1 MKPIIFRWTQTS
13 NRSFA
18 YLLDSDT
25 EFKKRVEQSLKSLED
40 YLEELA
46 DKQEWEDISRLIP
59 YDQFVKNGILI
70 NDVGDNDR
78 MFLFVTLNKRT
89 AESIIEGLYSEHYT
103 HIVYLDL
110 MDSIK
115 G

>member
-18 YLLDSDT
+18 YRLDSDAD
-25 EFKKRVEQSLKSLED
+25 FKKRVEQSLKSLED

-46 DKQEWEDISRLIP
+46 DKQEWEEITRIIP
-59 YDQFVKNGILI
+59 YDQLVKNGILI
-70 NDVGDNDR
+70 NDAGDKDR
-78 MFLFVTLNKRT
+78 MFLFVTLGNRT

-115 G
+115 C